1 MTTPQR
7 QELLSTAAELASR
20 LGQPD
25 SRIIDC
31 RFDLFDAEAGERAY
45 LEGHIPG
52 SVYAHLD
59 RDLAG
64 PVGPADGRHP
74 LPDVAVAAATFQRLG
89 VRDGVHV
96 TVYDAAGGAIAARA
110 WWLLRWLG
118 HDRVT
123 VLDGGLHAWAAAG
136 LPLEAGGSN
145 VEPGDFSP
153 NARAGSVLTTA
164 ELGTAG
170 VAIASLR
177 LVDARSAPRFR
188 GEQEPID
195 RVAGH
200 IPGARNL
207 PYDRCLAADGTWLP
221 TPELRRLLR
230 EVLNDA
236 PEAPWAVMCGSG
248 VTACHLAISG
258 LLAGF
263 PEPRLYVGSWS
274 EWIRDPR
281 RPVAAAARGR
291 W

>member
-7 QELLSTAAELASR
+7 RELLTTAAELASR
-20 LGQPD
+20 LGELGL
-25 SRIIDC
+25 SIIDC
-31 RFDLFDAEAGERAY
+31 RFDLLDTEAGQRAY

-52 SVYAHLD
+52 AVYAHLD

-74 LPDVAVAAATFQRLG
+74 LPDVAAASATFRRLG
-89 VRDGVHV
+89 VRSGGRVA
-96 TVYDAAGGAIAARA
+96 VYDAAGGAVAARA

-118 HDRVT
+118 HERVT
-123 VLDGGLHAWAAAG
+123 VLDGGLRAWTAAG
-136 LPLEAGGSN
+136 LPLEAGSGV

-153 NARAGSVLTTA
+153 NVRAGLVLSTA

-170 VAIASLR
+170 DAIVSLR

-200 IPGARNL
+200 IPGAHNL
-207 PYDRCLAADGTWLP
+207 PYDRCLAADATWLP
-221 TPELRRLLR
+221 APELRRLLR
-230 EVLNDA
+230 EVLGDA
-236 PEAPWAVMCGSG
+236 PDAPWAVMCGSG

-274 EWIRDPR
+274 EWIRDPQ
-281 RPVAAAARGR
+281 RPVATAARGR
-291 W
+291 R